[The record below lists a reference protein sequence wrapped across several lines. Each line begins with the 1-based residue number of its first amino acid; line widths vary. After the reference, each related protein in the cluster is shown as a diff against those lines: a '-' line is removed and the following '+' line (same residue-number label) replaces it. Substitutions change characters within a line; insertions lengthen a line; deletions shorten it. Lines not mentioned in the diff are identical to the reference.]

1 MAAGIALSRGDYA
14 GIITTDDANQSLI
27 SCSADLRSVTVQ
39 PTSAAGCYVIVK
51 GQAQGSAVPSSGRI
65 EVVALGSVT
74 VTPND
79 CGSGVGQAWSFA
91 VARVS
96 AGAVIHLLGSQR

>member
-1 MAAGIALSRGDYA
+1 MAAGLSLSRRPYSGVC
-14 GIITTDDANQSLI
+14 ITDDANQSLI
-27 SCSADLRSVTVQ
+27 SCSAELRSVTVQ
-39 PTSAAGCYVIVK
+39 PTSAAGCYVIVE

-79 CGSGVGQAWSFA
+79 CGSGVGQAWSFS

-96 AGAVIHLLGSQR
+96 VGSVIHLIGSQR